1 MWILCALVA
10 THVAVV
16 RGFSGGAGEAACETM
31 IPQHGPSPQ
40 STPSPYTLSVVATTY
55 SSNEEISVTL
65 AGAPSFKGYMIQAR
79 TLSGQRI
86 GTFSLA
92 ADQNHRCSQVTSRGC
107 GGGGRGEWP
116 GKQINSKIML
126 LWHKRA
132 ERTKK
137 SV

>member
-10 THVAVV
+10 SHVAVV

-92 ADQNHRCSQVTSRGC
+92 ADQNHRCSQVTSRRRAGR
-107 GGGGRGEWP
+107 RGEWH
-116 GKQINSKIML
+116 GKQMNSDIML

-132 ERTKK
+132 GRTKK